1 MGWEVQQYQNVQVIG
16 HNGAVPGYTT
26 GMFLVPEK
34 KLAVA
39 LVMNTYSPMLGIRV

>member
-16 HNGAVPGYTT
+16 LSGAVPGYTT

-34 KLAVA
+34 NMAVA
-39 LVMNTYSPMLGIRV
+39 LVMNT